1 MPRTYTFEGKRTQ
14 RWTQAHTEQ
23 AIELRKQGLSF
34 DAIGQ
39 ELGFTAATVKKRL
52 EESRAKPEP
61 KSEPPL
67 PRVATPR
74 RIMNSASRGTY
85 VPDMTAPT
93 RPGAMDYAAVRSR
106 GI

>member
-1 MPRTYTFEGKRTQ
+1 MPRTYTFEGKRQQ
-14 RWTQAHTEQ
+14 RWTKAHTER
-23 AIELRKQGLSF
+23 AIELRKQGLSYE
-34 DAIGQ
+34 AIGK
-39 ELGFTAATVKKRL
+39 ELGFTAATAMRYVKGPQP
-52 EESRAKPEP
+52 KPEP

-85 VPDMTAPT
+85 VPDMAAPT